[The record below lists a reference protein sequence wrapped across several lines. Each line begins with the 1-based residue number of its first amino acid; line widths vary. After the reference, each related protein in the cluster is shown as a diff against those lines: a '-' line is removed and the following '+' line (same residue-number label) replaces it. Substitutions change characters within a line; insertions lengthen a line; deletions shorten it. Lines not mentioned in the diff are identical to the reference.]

1 MSHLKLTYPVPVTA
15 SWSARLPEGYA
26 RIGISRGPPRGQPA
40 GYRMYRPLA
49 PGPWFNSVPP
59 EEFCRLYLAQLQRLE
74 PEQVLKDLAELA
86 GGKIPT
92 LLCFEPP
99 PPNTAWCHRGLV
111 AGRLHD
117 QLGIEIREVGH
128 EHLGGG
134 WMHPKLPPEW
144 HCGET

>member
-1 MSHLKLTYPVPVTA
+1 
-15 SWSARLPEGYA
+15 
-26 RIGISRGPPRGQPA
+26 
-40 GYRMYRPLA
+40 
-49 PGPWFNSVPP
+49 
-59 EEFCRLYLAQLQRLE
+59 
-74 PEQVLKDLAELA
+74 
-86 GGKIPT
+86 
-92 LLCFEPP
+92 
-99 PPNTAWCHRGLV
+99 LV